1 MERVPAYRVP
11 AYEVRPPKEIEKGI
25 RLAADGTIVVGEE
38 GRNRERVVVPLP
50 PGAVVRDGAVI
61 EIPVTHENACVV
73 LLIRDFSGFRGS
85 WDLVE
90 PIPLDAIRAF
100 IESRGDDRV
109 LLEAMIET
117 KPPRLI
123 ASGRCAQG
131 IAGRM
136 GGGDELLF
144 VAADGEQYDI
154 VRWGRI
160 YGAPRILRVTV
171 TDGRVT
177 VTPMIAYVR
186 SLDAASRW

>member
-1 MERVPAYRVP
+1 VLEEMRVFCVSSPHRYC
-11 AYEVRPPKEIEKGI
+11 
-25 RLAADGTIVVGEE
+25 
-38 GRNRERVVVPLP
+38 RN
-50 PGAVVRDGAVI
+50 ATFTFAVI
-61 EIPVTHENACVV
+61 VNELGFQALIGTVETIDLLGNTFRVAEVSSPHRYCRNAV

-109 LLEAMIET
+109 LVEAMLET
-117 KPPRLI
+117 EPRRLI
-123 ASGRCAQG
+123 ARGRCAQG

-160 YGAPRILRVTV
+160 YGAPRILRVAV
-171 TDGRVT
+171 TDGNVT
-177 VTPMIAYVR
+177 VTPMIQYVKT
-186 SLDAASRW
+186 LDAASRW